1 MLDLKE
7 LKTTIE
13 RRLMNNTEIYR
24 VKFYTQM
31 KVKTAG
37 TEVEPMLYHS
47 NYETEGILREATR
60 K

>member
-1 MLDLKE
+1 MLDSKE

-24 VKFYTQM
+24 IKFYTQM
-31 KVKTAG
+31 TVKTAG
-37 TEVEPMLYHS
+37 TEVEPMFYHS
-47 NYETEGILREATR
+47 NYETEGILLEATR